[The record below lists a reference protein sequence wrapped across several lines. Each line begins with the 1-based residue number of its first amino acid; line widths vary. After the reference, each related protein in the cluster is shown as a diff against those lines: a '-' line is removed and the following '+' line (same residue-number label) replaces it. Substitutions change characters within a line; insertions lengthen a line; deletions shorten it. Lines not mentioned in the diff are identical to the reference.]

1 MMTIGGDEMKKYT
14 PKQLAKELKIE
25 NKQEMRNI
33 LRDYKDVLS
42 CDYSTPQYYRSG
54 KDNTVIKCGRYKTYD
69 DDDLI
74 KLRQIIM
81 FKQLGVKPSE
91 IIEIMKDKKNGSAID
106 KLIGMLEEREKE
118 IREQLFMAKHI
129 KAFGGMKGI
138 WTEIL
143 LLGKTPH
150 QYAAEVK
157 EAFQNKYV
165 LKLNIGMLARMLSRE
180 ELENQLKE
188 MDLYEIPTVKEYLS
202 SDEFAM
208 NLKQEKI
215 DLEFLNKIE
224 KLMRILKQSK
234 GRDEDKRVCCKSI
247 QEFVFYCKKRYGIG
261 GVLDFGLFWYFYRE
275 GVLTEAGYNEVEQA
289 TIDAAIS
296 RYIIDGLKGG
306 QELSLEYIMF
316 SFDDW
321 IVYDCCTWMQDVL
334 AYIEEDQNS
343 EACELVYSFV
353 CDEIEISKSEELL
366 RFETYLRVMVEHL
379 IQTDLEE
386 KGSIEEEDAT
396 EYFESLLSKFYTI
409 LLNCLKNHK

>member
-1 MMTIGGDEMKKYT
+1 MIIIGGDEMKKYT
-14 PKQLAKELKIE
+14 PKQLAKELNIE

-54 KDNTVIKCGRYKTYD
+54 KDNKVIKCGRYKSYD
-69 DDDLI
+69 DDDLM
-74 KLRQIIM
+74 KLRQILM
-81 FKQLGVKPSE
+81 FKQLGVKPAD
-91 IIEIMKDKKNGSAID
+91 IIKIMQGKEKESAID
-106 KLIGMLEEREKE
+106 KLIG
-118 IREQLFMAKHI
+118 I
-129 KAFGGMKGI
+129 
-138 WTEIL
+138 
-143 LLGKTPH
+143 H

-157 EAFQNKYV
+157 EAFQNKDV

-188 MDLYEIPTVKEYLS
+188 MDLYEIPAVKEYLS

-261 GVLDFGLFWYFYRE
+261 GVLDFGFFWCFCHE
-275 GVLTEAGYNEVEQA
+275 GVLADAGYNEVEKA

-296 RYIIDGLKGG
+296 RYILDGLEGG

-321 IVYDCCTWMQDVL
+321 IVYDCCPWMQDVL

-353 CDEIEISKSEELL
+353 CDEIEILKSEELL

-379 IQTDLEE
+379 IQSDLEE
-386 KGSIEEEDAT
+386 KESIEEGDAT